1 MSRVRAQA
9 ADVLETRPSPRDTM
23 PNLVVYVIQYDRTV
37 LHTWTKFGV
46 RRSAGE
52 KGAPCVRLLISPK
65 VIGTD
70 TDRSANM

>member
-52 KGAPCVRLLISPK
+52 KGAPAF
-65 VIGTD
+65 TF
-70 TDRSANM
+70 

>member
-23 PNLVVYVIQYDRTV
+23 PNLVVYV
-37 LHTWTKFGV
+37 TWTKFGV

-52 KGAPCVRLLISPK
+52 KGAPAF
-65 VIGTD
+65 TF
-70 TDRSANM
+70 